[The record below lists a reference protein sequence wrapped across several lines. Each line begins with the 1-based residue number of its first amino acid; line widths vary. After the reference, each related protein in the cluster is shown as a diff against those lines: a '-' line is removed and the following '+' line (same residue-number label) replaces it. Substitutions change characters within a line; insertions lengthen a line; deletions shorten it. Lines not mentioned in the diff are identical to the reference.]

1 MSEDPMEGA
10 RDDIGRPGFE
20 RQLAEIE
27 EIVGRLESGD
37 VELEEALALFERGVA
52 RLRAA
57 GRLLDGA
64 RGRVEELIES
74 AAGELSIVELEPGPG
89 QDGENDVG

>member
-1 MSEDPMEGA
+1 MEA
-10 RDDIGRPGFE
+10 RQHEVGKSGFE
-20 RQLAEIE
+20 GLMTDVE
-27 EIVGRLESGD
+27 EIVERLGSGD

-57 GRLLDGA
+57 ARLLEGA

-74 AAGELSIVELEPGPG
+74 AAGELAYRELEPTPG
-89 QDGENDVG
+89 RNGESDGA

>member
-1 MSEDPMEGA
+1 MEA
-10 RDDIGRPGFE
+10 RQQEAGEPGFE
-20 RQLAEIE
+20 GLMRDVD
-27 EIVGRLESGD
+27 EIVERLDSGD

-57 GRLLDGA
+57 AQLLDGA

-74 AAGELSIVELEPGPG
+74 AAGELASREFDPTSGRNGESDGP
-89 QDGENDVG
+89 

>member
-1 MSEDPMEGA
+1 MESRQHETGQ
-10 RDDIGRPGFE
+10 PGFE
-20 RQLAEIE
+20 RLMRDVE
-27 EIVGRLESGD
+27 EIAGRLESGD

-57 GRLLDGA
+57 GQLLDRA

-74 AAGELSIVELEPGPG
+74 AAGELASREFEPAAGRNG
-89 QDGENDVG
+89 ESDGA

>member
-1 MSEDPMEGA
+1 MREDAMEA
-10 RDDIGRPGFE
+10 RQDQAGESGFE
-20 RQLAEIE
+20 GLMRDVE
-27 EIVGRLESGD
+27 EIVERLGSGD

-57 GRLLDGA
+57 AQLLDGA

-74 AAGELSIVELEPGPG
+74 AAGELAFRELEATPGRNG
-89 QDGENDVG
+89 ESDGA